1 LEGEIGGAEDPGE
14 IGQGEEG
21 GLGGDDFRD
30 AVEESLGGQ
39 DSVDADEAWELW
51 EQGEKSEEV
60 GDADQAGEAPE
71 ADGVVHG
78 R

>member
-1 LEGEIGGAEDPGE
+1 M
-14 IGQGEEG
+14 
-21 GLGGDDFRD
+21 GGDDFRD

-39 DSVDADEAWELW
+39 DSVDADKAWELR
-51 EQGEKSEEV
+51 EQGEKSEQV
-60 GDADQAGEAPE
+60 GDADQAGEAPK